1 MSAQSSVYENKILVQ
16 NCLQN
21 EWTLIKNLK
30 SNFEVENLKKKIRIL
45 KTQFNH
51 DNAREAQIIVL
62 KTLTFEI
69 RDIFIT
75 LGRILSQIS

>member
-1 MSAQSSVYENKILVQ
+1 MQ

-69 RDIFIT
+69 RDIFMT

>member
-1 MSAQSSVYENKILVQ
+1 MQ
-16 NCLQN
+16 NCLLN
-21 EWTLIKNLK
+21 EWTLVENLK

-69 RDIFIT
+69 RDIFMN
-75 LGRILSQIS
+75 LGRILSQIF

>member
-1 MSAQSSVYENKILVQ
+1 MTAQSSVYENKILVQ

-69 RDIFIT
+69 RDIFMA

>member
-1 MSAQSSVYENKILVQ
+1 MSAGSSVYENKILVQ